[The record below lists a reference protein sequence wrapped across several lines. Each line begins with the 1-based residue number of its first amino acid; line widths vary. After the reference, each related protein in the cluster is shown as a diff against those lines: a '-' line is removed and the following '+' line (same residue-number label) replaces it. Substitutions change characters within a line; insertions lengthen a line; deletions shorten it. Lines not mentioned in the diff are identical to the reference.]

1 MLAADAKAPQGCP
14 VSLIDETTTVYM
26 LLGSGDVDHA
36 KQLEKHLKEQ
46 VCTPECIGPEIEL
59 QNGHPHR
66 MACTA
71 LLFALI
77 RINHMQ
83 RSGSL

>member
-1 MLAADAKAPQGCP
+1 MPCWPIQATGVEHGLPGSLQVLAADAKAPEGCP

-36 KQLEKHLKEQ
+36 KELEKHLKEQ

-59 QNGHPHR
+59 PMG
-66 MACTA
+66 T
-71 LLFALI
+71 
-77 RINHMQ
+77 
-83 RSGSL
+83 SS